1 MAFWKQTPRTFIA
14 IMEARGRAAQRKIE
28 QDIALAW
35 HVMAIDRDNQ
45 KGMMKPLSKYLTA
58 VRPVRQ
64 QTADEV
70 AAIFETLRAQGKSVT
85 VREVPRE

>member
-45 KGMMKPLSKYLTA
+45 KGRMKPLSKYLTA

-70 AAIFETLRAQGKSVT
+70 AAIFQSLKAKGRSVNI
-85 VREVPRE
+85 REVKRD

>member
-28 QDIALAW
+28 QDISLAW
-35 HVMAIDRDNQ
+35 HIMAIDRQNQ
-45 KGMMKPLSKYLTA
+45 GKRQLIPLSKYLTA

-70 AAIFETLRAQGKSVT
+70 AAIFQSLKAKGKSVKI
-85 VREVPRE
+85 RERAR

>member
-14 IMEARGRAAQRKIE
+14 IMEARVRAAQTKIE

-35 HVMAIDRDNQ
+35 HVMAITRQNEG
-45 KGMMKPLSKYLTA
+45 KRALVPLSKYLTA

-70 AAIFETLRAQGKSVT
+70 AAIFQSLKAKGRSVHIE
-85 VREVPRE
+85 EVTR

>member
-1 MAFWKQTPRTFIA
+1 
-14 IMEARGRAAQRKIE
+14 MEARGRAAQRKLE
-28 QDIALAW
+28 QDISLAW

-45 KGMMKPLSKYLTA
+45 KGMMKPLAKYLAA

-70 AAIFETLRAQGKSVT
+70 AAIFQTLKAKGRSVNI
-85 VREVPRE
+85 REVKR